1 MRGKVSRVILVCT
14 ILMALTYAG
23 WWPFE
28 KKEEN
33 NKRGRRNRN
42 RDNDPPEPDRVE
54 TEDEIR

>member
-14 ILMALTYAG
+14 VLMALTYAG

-42 RDNDPPEPDRVE
+42 RDTPSEPDRVE
-54 TEDEIR
+54 TEDEMR